1 MLNTTNYTRT
11 LWNRD
16 SYRIP
21 TGSNLYG
28 YVEHSFAIIW
38 SPRQHPSAADHLP
51 SAHPVYYDHRGDN
64 GTHAVFLLNSDGMFK
79 LALHYGICQVFNIGK
94 VSQADTPL

>member
-28 YVEHSFAIIW
+28 YVK
-38 SPRQHPSAADHLP
+38 HPAAT
-51 SAHPVYYDHRGDN
+51 R
-64 GTHAVFLLNSDGMFK
+64 
-79 LALHYGICQVFNIGK
+79 
-94 VSQADTPL
+94 

>member
-28 YVEHSFAIIW
+28 YVEHPVVIVRT
-38 SPRQHPSAADHLP
+38 PGHRLSATDIYL
-51 SAHPVYYDHRGDN
+51 D
-64 GTHAVFLLNSDGMFK
+64 L
-79 LALHYGICQVFNIGK
+79 
-94 VSQADTPL
+94 TPYTTTTAATTAPMLSSY

>member
-28 YVEHSFAIIW
+28 YVERPVVII
-38 SPRQHPSAADHLP
+38 
-51 SAHPVYYDHRGDN
+51 
-64 GTHAVFLLNSDGMFK
+64 
-79 LALHYGICQVFNIGK
+79 
-94 VSQADTPL
+94 

>member
-28 YVEHSFAIIW
+28 YVEHTVVII
-38 SPRQHPSAADHLP
+38 
-51 SAHPVYYDHRGDN
+51 
-64 GTHAVFLLNSDGMFK
+64 
-79 LALHYGICQVFNIGK
+79 
-94 VSQADTPL
+94 

>member
-11 LWNRD
+11 IWNRD

-28 YVEHSFAIIW
+28 YVG
-38 SPRQHPSAADHLP
+38 
-51 SAHPVYYDHRGDN
+51 HPVVIIGS
-64 GTHAVFLLNSDGMFK
+64 HAPFCTLADPHQLLTK
-79 LALHYGICQVFNIGK
+79 RPEL
-94 VSQADTPL
+94 TPYTTTTAATTELMLSSC